1 MLTSLTF
8 TKQSEHFILFILS
21 LLTMGINLTALAF
34 YYFNDFNPKDET
46 DYDIL
51 LMTTACGSIFM
62 DTCMIIEIMYRF
74 LGGNDTAWLLDFRL
88 PTYCIN
94 FVSACLGTFVFFYYT
109 METYPL
115 LIICEASKGF
125 VFALIFTGVVIY
137 SLFGCMVLSIKRKLQ
152 QQHQTH
158 QTQQQ
163 IWQTP
168 YQQQHQQSKQS
179 QPQQPSQP
187 PQYPQ
192 IFLRH
197 QQLHQS
203 EQIICV

>member
-1 MLTSLTF
+1 MLTSLIF

-21 LLTMGINLTALAF
+21 MLTMGINLTALIF
-34 YYFNDFNPKDET
+34 YYFNDFDPQNKT
-46 DYDIL
+46 HYDLL
-51 LMTTACGSIFM
+51 LMTTASGSIFI

-94 FVSACLGTFVFFYYT
+94 FVSACLGTFIFFYYT

-125 VFALIFTGVVIY
+125 VFALVFTGVIIY

-152 QQHQTH
+152 H
-158 QTQQQ
+158 TQQQ
-163 IWQTP
+163 QIS
-168 YQQQHQQSKQS
+168 QHT
-179 QPQQPSQP
+179 QPQIQPQIQPQAWQPPEPSQP

-192 IFLRH
+192 IFLRY
-197 QQLHQS
+197 QQPHKS